1 MKRGEKVGRNAPCPC
16 GSGRKFKRCC
26 EASDRTGGV
35 GGRLILVALLC
46 AIIGAVLL
54 GVVSFNSES
63 NPAGP
68 RRVWSP
74 EHGHYHNVP

>member
-1 MKRGEKVGRNAPCPC
+1 MSGREKVGRNDLCPC

-26 EASDRTGGV
+26 QQKFEAAGSGST
-35 GGRLILVALLC
+35 LILVVL
-46 AIIGAVLL
+46 IGVLIVAT
-54 GVVSFNSES
+54 VVGINWFAQDSV
-63 NPAGP
+63 PTAP